1 MRGGQSHS
9 KLSQLTRNQHALVH
23 QMVLVMARQEAGPR
37 ETQPNMI
44 KEIGKQL
51 QKAKR
56 PSRKTGTV
64 TALKRVNLCTFSQGK
79 MKKGDIADD
88 EDDDAVRTSVVLQ
101 D

>member
-1 MRGGQSHS
+1 
-9 KLSQLTRNQHALVH
+9 
-23 QMVLVMARQEAGPR
+23 
-37 ETQPNMI
+37 
-44 KEIGKQL
+44 
-51 QKAKR
+51 
-56 PSRKTGTV
+56 V